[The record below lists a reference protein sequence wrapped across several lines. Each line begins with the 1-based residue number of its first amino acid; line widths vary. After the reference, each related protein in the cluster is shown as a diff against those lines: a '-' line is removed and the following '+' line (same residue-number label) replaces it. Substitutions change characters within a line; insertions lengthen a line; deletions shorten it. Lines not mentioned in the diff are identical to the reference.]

1 MIHAFKHPIPKP
13 DDRHSFFFFRFFYS
27 LFILSDIELCSTF
40 EYDLI
45 ILLIC
50 YSIVLLNVSS
60 RIRNRTFPFHTH
72 HGRRWEKVF
81 VINLKGGGG
90 LANSDILWKL
100 WKGVIGY
107 SIRLRENLIKRNL
120 NVIFFLLVGMRWFLL
135 LYLYWWIFLFGALAK
150 LLYQLIRLF
159 WRENKFYLG
168 ACLCEELT
176 YLQKQRFFV
185 IFSQRQR
192 ERDE

>member
-81 VINLKGGGG
+81 VINLKGGGTCEFR
-90 LANSDILWKL
+90 
-100 WKGVIGY
+100 Y
-107 SIRLRENLIKRNL
+107 SMKTVKRRNWIQHSSSGEF
-120 NVIFFLLVGMRWFLL
+120 NQTQFECNIFFTSGNAMVFIAISPLVNLFIWSIGEIVVSVDTTFLT
-135 LYLYWWIFLFGALAK
+135 
-150 LLYQLIRLF
+150 
-159 WRENKFYLG
+159 RE
-168 ACLCEELT
+168 
-176 YLQKQRFFV
+176 
-185 IFSQRQR
+185 
-192 ERDE
+192 